1 MSHARPHTSSRNV
14 GTRSA
19 QGKRN
24 ALKRNLEG
32 WLFASPWIIGF
43 LLWML
48 GPMIASFALAFTE
61 WDLIGSP
68 RWVGLQNVET
78 LFNDELILQAL
89 KVTSIYA
96 FSSIPLQIALGLG
109 LAILLNQPLRG
120 MRFYRTAFYLPSV
133 LSGVAV
139 ALLWRWLFSPE
150 FGLINTFLSYLGIYG
165 PSWLGDERW
174 ALPSLVLMSLWG
186 VGAGTIIYLAGL
198 QGIPSDLYEAASVDG
213 ARSWDSFLHITLP
226 MMTPVIFFQLVVG
239 VIGALQ
245 VFTEAFIMTNG
256 GPNNATLF
264 ILLYLYR
271 NAFQYFNM
279 GYASSIAWVLFF
291 YILVLTL
298 LIFRWSAVWVYYEG
312 EVRKG

>member
-1 MSHARPHTSSRNV
+1 MSQARPHTSSRNV

-198 QGIPSDLYEAASVDG
+198 
-213 ARSWDSFLHITLP
+213 
-226 MMTPVIFFQLVVG
+226 
-239 VIGALQ
+239 
-245 VFTEAFIMTNG
+245 
-256 GPNNATLF
+256 
-264 ILLYLYR
+264 
-271 NAFQYFNM
+271 
-279 GYASSIAWVLFF
+279 
-291 YILVLTL
+291 
-298 LIFRWSAVWVYYEG
+298 
-312 EVRKG
+312 

>member
-1 MSHARPHTSSRNV
+1 
-14 GTRSA
+14 
-19 QGKRN
+19 
-24 ALKRNLEG
+24 
-32 WLFASPWIIGF
+32 
-43 LLWML
+43 
-48 GPMIASFALAFTE
+48 
-61 WDLIGSP
+61 
-68 RWVGLQNVET
+68 
-78 LFNDELILQAL
+78 
-89 KVTSIYA
+89 
-96 FSSIPLQIALGLG
+96 
-109 LAILLNQPLRG
+109 
-120 MRFYRTAFYLPSV
+120 
-133 LSGVAV
+133 
-139 ALLWRWLFSPE
+139 
-150 FGLINTFLSYLGIYG
+150 
-165 PSWLGDERW
+165 
-174 ALPSLVLMSLWG
+174 
-186 VGAGTIIYLAGL
+186 
-198 QGIPSDLYEAASVDG
+198 
-213 ARSWDSFLHITLP
+213 